1 MGSCIIIII
10 IIIIIIMFLV
20 TTDKQKS
27 QYDYLM
33 ALETILLVRNGSRP
47 LSGLTWPKG
56 GGLHQKTLIYV

>member
-1 MGSCIIIII
+1 MNPSAISEGLI

-27 QYDYLM
+27 QYDYLI

-47 LSGLTWPKG
+47 LSGLTPDQREKANLRKG
-56 GGLHQKTLIYV
+56 